1 MVRVKKKD
9 NFETIDHLLIAKQLV
24 SKKKMSLYSN
34 HGDACCEL
42 RKPFCF
48 NDFLVD
54 VCCD

>member
-42 RKPFCF
+42 RKTSFF
-48 NDFLVD
+48 
-54 VCCD
+54 